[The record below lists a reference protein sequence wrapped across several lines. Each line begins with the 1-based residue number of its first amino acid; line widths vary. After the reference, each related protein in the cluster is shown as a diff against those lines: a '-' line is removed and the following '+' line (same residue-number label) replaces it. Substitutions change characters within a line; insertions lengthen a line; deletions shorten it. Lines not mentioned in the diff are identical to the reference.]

1 MITSQPQV
9 PAQRDEQFPLQPKE
23 IGQQHI
29 YAESLLIHVEI
40 DKAHTFFILLIKPHV
55 SGENGVIQLPR
66 LELDE
71 EIAEHDEQIAEHN
84 EEIIEHE
91 EEISVVLHF

>member
-1 MITSQPQV
+1 
-9 PAQRDEQFPLQPKE
+9 
-23 IGQQHI
+23 
-29 YAESLLIHVEI
+29 LLIHVEI

-71 EIAEHDEQIAEHN
+71 EIAEHDE
-84 EEIIEHE
+84 
-91 EEISVVLHF
+91 